1 MERKESMGEVRTMVC
16 REDME
21 GDSTRGMSQGMITGT
36 QLPRDREVEG
46 SPGTVEITTSKGGGV
61 GISPEMV
68 TLIGVGEGSGIR
80 VAGGHLTLNPSVSWT
95 PR

>member
-1 MERKESMGEVRTMVC
+1 
-16 REDME
+16 
-21 GDSTRGMSQGMITGT
+21 MITGT

-80 VAGGHLTLNPSVSWT
+80 VAGGHLTLNPSVSWS